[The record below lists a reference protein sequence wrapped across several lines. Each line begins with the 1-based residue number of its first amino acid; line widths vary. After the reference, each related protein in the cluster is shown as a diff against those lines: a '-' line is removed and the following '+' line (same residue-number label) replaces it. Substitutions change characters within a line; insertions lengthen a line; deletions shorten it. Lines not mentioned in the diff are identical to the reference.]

1 MTALVLRTTRL
12 DVDQGPFLVPFLIPR
27 YRSIKPNAQYY
38 ESECFFQPFQ
48 MDVEEKKTEVSGIVY
63 NFEFIFMVF
72 FAISHIFFRNRR
84 TLPLTIYYVFLSQL
98 NYTLKVYQIKRQNVC
113 QIEYQKI
120 YQIK

>member
-12 DVDQGPFLVPFLIPR
+12 DIDQEPFLVPFLLPR

-48 MDVEEKKTEVSGIVY
+48 MDVEEKKIEVSGIIY
-63 NFEFIFMVF
+63 NFEFIFMAF
-72 FAISHIFFRNRR
+72 FVISHIFFRNRR
-84 TLPLTIYYVFLSQL
+84 TLPLTIYYIFLSQL
-98 NYTLKVYQIKRQNVC
+98 NYTLKVYQIKHQNVC

-120 YQIK
+120 YQIE